1 MEISNY
7 KKVRLSM
14 QIIITLI
21 MIFMTGSIVLF
32 LLQIPEKKIIFIII
46 IMITMMLAFIF
57 INLKIFMYED
67 SGEVITIKFHHP
79 LESKLHCRTIE
90 FPSKKL
96 KSYLIKKAFHGY
108 EMSLI
113 LESHNKKEVQKKI
126 FITGLTKVQNEKIK
140 YSLEQITETN
150 KEDDL

>member
-21 MIFMTGSIVLF
+21 MICMTGSIVLF

-90 FPSKKL
+90 FPSKQL

-140 YSLEQITETN
+140 SSLEQITETN